1 MNEKVSKERNRFFKF
16 ALVGALGA
24 VIDFIVMN
32 LLSHYTD
39 MSLVYAGTISIS
51 CAVVSNFILNRIWT
65 YPESRSRPL
74 FNQLGMFF
82 IVNLAG
88 LAIRIPILHYVEPP
102 MLRFFEKLFHAS
114 YATAEVYA
122 KNLTLAA
129 AVGIVM
135 LWNFFVNR
143 YWTYNDIDGHTE
155 EAQT

>member
-1 MNEKVSKERNRFFKF
+1 M
-16 ALVGALGA
+16 
-24 VIDFIVMN
+24 
-32 LLSHYTD
+32 
-39 MSLVYAGTISIS
+39 
-51 CAVVSNFILNRIWT
+51 
-65 YPESRSRPL
+65 

-88 LAIRIPILHYVEPP
+88 LLIRIPILHYGEPL
-102 MLRFFEKLFHAS
+102 MLAFFEQQFHTS
-114 YATAEVYA
+114 PATAEVYA